1 MEHMNLKNTLY
12 WRLSFGLLA
21 LLLLLGVIYIVI
33 TANSAR
39 NYFQETTQRLNAQVA
54 GKMLME
60 VQPFTDT
67 GTVNEEALGK
77 IMHSMMAVN
86 PSLEVYLVSP
96 EGEILSFVVFDKKV
110 KLKQIDLTPVLA
122 FIEDKGEKFVLG
134 DDPRQPGKKTIFSAT
149 PVLAGNKLLGYVYMV
164 LASEQYE
171 TIAGSLINSY
181 GIQLGATAFALTLV
195 FAFVL
200 GMLLI
205 WMLTSN
211 LRIILNTVR
220 SFEKGNIHER
230 IPEQRVKGEMAVLAR
245 TFNTMAETIERN
257 ISSLTK
263 IDQLRRELIANVS
276 HDLRSPLTVIQ
287 GYIETMQL
295 KHDTMSEDDRRRYLT
310 IISETGR
317 RLNKLVTDLFDLSKL
332 ESGQVELHK
341 EPFSIQEMISNATTE
356 YQLLAEKRNIRIN
369 VAFEADLPPAFA
381 DVAMIQRVIQN
392 LVDNAIKY
400 TPENGSINLQV
411 NRSSAQQLEVNV
423 INSGEGIAEEDCAYI
438 FDRYFKIDKHK
449 KGVQGSGLGL
459 AIVKKIMDIHHVPI
473 RVSSKPGA
481 FTTFSFVLPV
491 AA

>member
-1 MEHMNLKNTLY
+1 MNYKNTLY
-12 WRLSFGLLA
+12 WRLSLGLLA
-21 LLLLLGVIYIVI
+21 LLLLLGVTYIVI

-39 NYFQETTQRLNAQVA
+39 NYFQETTQRLHANVA

-60 VQPFTDT
+60 VQPFTDA

-86 PSLEVYLVSP
+86 PVIEVYLVNP

-110 KLKQIDLTPVLA
+110 KLKQIDLAPVLK
-122 FIEDKGEKFVLG
+122 FIEEKGEKLVLG
-134 DDPRQPGKKTIFSAT
+134 DDPRQPGKQTIFSAT
-149 PVLAGNKLLGYVYMV
+149 PVMADSKLLGYVYMV

-181 GIQLGATAFALTLV
+181 GIQLGASAFALTLV

-205 WMLTSN
+205 WVLTSN
-211 LRIILNTVR
+211 LRIILQSVR
-220 SFEKGNIHER
+220 AFERGNINER
-230 IPEQRVKGEMAVLAR
+230 IPEQKVKGEMAVLAR

-257 ISSLTK
+257 INSLTK

-287 GYIETMQL
+287 GYIETMQI
-295 KHDTMSEDDRRRYLT
+295 KQDTMSEADRQQYLN

-341 EPFSIQEMISNATTE
+341 ESFSIQEMMSNATTE
-356 YQLLAEKRNIRIN
+356 YQLLAEKKLIRIN
-369 VAFEADLPPAFA
+369 SEFEANLPLAFA
-381 DVAMIQRVIQN
+381 DVAMIQRVVQN
-392 LVDNAIKY
+392 LIDNAIKY
-400 TPENGSINLQV
+400 TPQHGEINMQV
-411 NRSSAQQLEVNV
+411 NRHTEKELKVSIV
-423 INSGEGIAEEDCAYI
+423 NSGQGIEEEDRAHI
-438 FDRYFKIDKHK
+438 FDRYFKIDKQE
-449 KGVQGSGLGL
+449 KGIQGSGLGL
-459 AIVKKIMDIHHVPI
+459 AIVKKIMEVHQAAIQ
-473 RVSSKPGA
+473 VSSKPGA
-481 FTTFSFVLPV
+481 STTFSFILPAV
-491 AA
+491 

>member
-1 MEHMNLKNTLY
+1 MNFKNTLY

-33 TANSAR
+33 TANTAR
-39 NYFQETTQRLNAQVA
+39 NYFQETTQKLNANVA
-54 GKMLME
+54 GQMLLE

-67 GTVNEEALGK
+67 GTVNQEALGK

-86 PSLEVYLVSP
+86 PGIEVYLVNP
-96 EGEILSFVVFDKKV
+96 EGEILSFVVLDKKV
-110 KLKQIDLTPVLA
+110 KLTQIDLAPVLK
-122 FIEDKGEKFVLG
+122 FIEDKGESLVLG

-149 PVLAGNKLLGYVYMV
+149 SVNTGNKLLGYVYLV

-171 TIAGSLINSY
+171 NVAGSLINSY
-181 GIQLGATAFALTLV
+181 GIQLGASAFALTLI

-211 LRIILNTVR
+211 LRIILRGVR
-220 SFEKGNIHER
+220 AFEKGNINER
-230 IPEQRVKGEMAVLAR
+230 IPEQKVKGEMATLAR
-245 TFNTMAETIERN
+245 TFNRMAETIEGN
-257 ISSLTK
+257 INSLNK

-295 KHDTMSEDDRRRYLT
+295 KHDTLTDADRRHYLT
-310 IISETGR
+310 IIADTGK

-332 ESGQVELHK
+332 ESGQVEIHR
-341 EPFSIQEMISNATTE
+341 ESFSIQELMSNATTE
-356 YQLLAEKRNIRIN
+356 YQLLAGKKRIRIN
-369 VAFEADLPPAFA
+369 LELGADLPLAFA

-400 TPENGSINLQV
+400 TPENGTINLQV
-411 NRSSAQQLEVNV
+411 NKPNDKQLEVNV
-423 INSGEGIAEEDCAYI
+423 INSGEGIAEEDCAHI
-438 FDRYFKIDKHK
+438 FDRYFKIDKQR

-459 AIVKKIMDIHHVPI
+459 AIVKKIMDVHQAPI
-473 RVSSKPGA
+473 RVTSKPGA
-481 FTTFSFVLPV
+481 FTTFTFVLP
-491 AA
+491 AAA